1 MLLRPRQKL
10 FVERSVAALRSHG
23 NTIGVAPTG
32 AGKTIMLS
40 GVVGEILKERD
51 AKACVLA
58 HRDELTAQN
67 RAKFAR
73 VNPGLSTSV
82 VDASEKSW
90 QGRATFAMAPTL
102 ARESNLAQLPA
113 LDLLVIDEA
122 HHAAADSYRRIIDRV
137 QTRNPKAL
145 IYGVTATPNRGDRK
159 GLRPVFSNVADQIRI
174 GELIASGHL
183 VPPRTFVIDVGV
195 QSDLGRVRKTADD
208 FDMAEVAKVMNRTPV
223 TEAVIHHWREKAG
236 DRQTVVFCA
245 DVAHA
250 TAVANAFREA
260 DVPTVLVTGE
270 MTEASRKAALA
281 DFAEARAR
289 VIVNVAV
296 LTEGWDHPPTS
307 CVVLLRP
314 SSWRSTMVQMVG
326 RGLRTVNPQE
336 HPGVVKTDCVVLD
349 FGTSTLLH
357 GSLEQDVDLDG
368 REPTGEAPSKTCP
381 SCDAIIPLS
390 SRECPLCG
398 HAFNC
403 DDASDAPQPL
413 GDFVM
418 SEIDLLK
425 RSSFKWCDLFGD
437 DAALVAT
444 GFSAWAGVFFLNG
457 RWYAVGGRQGQP
469 TTLVGT
475 GERMVCLASAD
486 DWLNEHES
494 DETAHKTRRWLA
506 QPPTEK
512 QLALLPTDYRQD
524 FGLTRYQASALIA
537 FQFNKSAIRRL
548 VFGADRD
555 ALARAA

>member
-102 ARESNLAQLPA
+102 ARESNLGQLPA

-137 QTRNPKAL
+137 QTRNQKAL

-195 QSDLGRVRKTADD
+195 QSDLGRVRKTAED

-223 TEAVIHHWREKAG
+223 TEAVIRHWREKAG

-289 VIVNVAV
+289 VILNVAV

-336 HPGVVKTDCVVLD
+336 HRGVVKTDCVVLD

-398 HAFNC
+398 HAFTC

-486 DWLNEHES
+486 DWLNEHEN
-494 DETAHKTRRWLA
+494 DETAHKTRRWLS
-506 QPPTEK
+506 QPATTK
-512 QLALLPTDYRQD
+512 QLALLPTEYAQD

-537 FQFNKSAIRRL
+537 FQFNKAAIRRL